1 MNITNKATPNIE
13 HRSLENSN
21 MIIGSTNEGAS
32 RDDINA
38 FHKIVSSVPFYS
50 VCPVSITVPS

>member
-1 MNITNKATPNIE
+1 
-13 HRSLENSN
+13 
-21 MIIGSTNEGAS
+21 MIIGSTNEGAT

-50 VCPVSITVPS
+50 VCPVSSTVAS